1 MKNIPVTEVMTKNLV
16 TISNKGSLD
25 DAERLMRKNHIRHL
39 PVVKSGKLVGII
51 SLTDILRLSFGDT
64 YQDNEEVDVAVF
76 NMLTL
81 ESVMV
86 NHPTTITVN
95 QTVLDAA
102 EILAEK
108 EFHALPVIEGEKVVG
123 IVTTTDL
130 IKFFVKTAK

>member
-1 MKNIPVTEVMTKNLV
+1 MKNIPVTELMTKNLV